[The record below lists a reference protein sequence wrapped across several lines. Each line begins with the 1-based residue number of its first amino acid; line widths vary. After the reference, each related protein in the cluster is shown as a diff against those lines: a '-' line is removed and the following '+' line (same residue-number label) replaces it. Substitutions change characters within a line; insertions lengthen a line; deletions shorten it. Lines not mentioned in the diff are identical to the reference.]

1 MHKSFKLYLFHWFL
15 LCKQTMKN
23 IKTNKI
29 KMLEIEVQKQEVSST
44 RQRMVAGTNN
54 NIAPPYI
61 FHVFVI

>member
-1 MHKSFKLYLFHWFL
+1 
-15 LCKQTMKN
+15 MKN